1 MKKSILSMA
10 ALAMLMLGIMS
21 ACTEKS
27 PYPGYQKS
35 ATGLYYQF
43 FNQNKDAAQPQVG
56 DLMDLAICCTVNDT
70 TFIVPNTVNTLPL
83 EAPLFAGDFYEGMA
97 MMHKGDSASFIV
109 NIDSTFI
116 KWFHQ
121 TSLPAEFNS
130 TDVMRF
136 EVRLDDFYPES
147 EYAPR
152 LAAKIKKDIDARIE
166 KMKTDHPEETA
177 TAAQQLT
184 EYLAKN
190 KVTVDPTPSGLYYV
204 QTQEGNGEKP
214 EVGMMAQ
221 VHYTGKL
228 LDGTVFDSSIERG
241 EPISFPLGVGQ
252 VIPGWDE
259 GIMMMSKG
267 EKGVLYIPYY
277 LAYGDRQAGDKITP
291 FSNLMFEVELV
302 DFQ

>member
-1 MKKSILSMA
+1 M
-10 ALAMLMLGIMS
+10 AMLAIMLMGTIS
-21 ACTEKS
+21 ACNDNS
-27 PYPGYQKS
+27 PYPGYKKTD
-35 ATGLYYQF
+35 TGLYYHF
-43 FNQNKDAAQPQVG
+43 FKQNTGEQPKVG
-56 DLMDLAICCTVNDT
+56 DLMDLMISCTVNDT
-70 TFIVPNTVNTLPL
+70 TIIVPKGPNTLPL

-97 MMHKGDSASFIV
+97 MMHRGDSASFIV

-121 TSLPAEFNS
+121 PSLPEEFKS

-147 EYAPR
+147 EYAVR
-152 LAAKIKKDIDARIE
+152 LGAKIKKDAEARIE
-166 KMKTDHPEETA
+166 KMKADHPEETA

-190 KVTVDPTPSGLYYV
+190 KVAVEPTASGLYYV
-204 QTQEGNGEKP
+204 MTQEGNGEKP
-214 EVGMMAQ
+214 EVGQMVQ

-228 LDGTVFDSSIERG
+228 LDGTVFDSSVERG
-241 EPISFPLGVGQ
+241 EPISIPIGVGQ

-259 GIMMMSKG
+259 GIQMMSKG

-291 FSNLMFEVELV
+291 YSNLVFEVELV

>member
-1 MKKSILSMA
+1 MKKSILLLAVA
-10 ALAMLMLGIMS
+10 AMMVSTFS

-27 PYPGYQKS
+27 PYPGYEKS
-35 ATGLYYQF
+35 ATGLYYKF
-43 FNQNKDAAQPQVG
+43 FKQSAEGELPKVG
-56 DLMDLAICCTVNDT
+56 DLIDMRIFGAVNDT
-70 TFIVPNTVNTLPL
+70 SIIVANSDNTLPL
-83 EAPLFAGDFYEGMA
+83 EAPMFAGDFFEAVA

-121 TSLPAEFNS
+121 PSLPEEFKS

-147 EYAPR
+147 EYAAR
-152 LAAKIKKDIDARIE
+152 YAAKIKKEIDARIE
-166 KMKTDHPEETA
+166 KMKADHPEETA
-177 TAAQQLT
+177 TAAQQLA
-184 EYLAKN
+184 EYLTKN
-190 KVTVDPTPSGLYYV
+190 KVEVEPTASGLCYV
-204 QTQEGNGEKP
+204 MTQEGNGEKP
-214 EVGMMAQ
+214 EVGQMVQ

-241 EPISFPLGVGQ
+241 EPINVPIGVGQ

-277 LAYGDRQAGDKITP
+277 LAYGERQAGDKITP
-291 FSNLMFEVELV
+291 FSNLVFEVELI

>member
-1 MKKSILSMA
+1 MA

-166 KMKTDHPEETA
+166 KMKADHPEETA

-291 FSNLMFEVELV
+291 FSNLLFEVELV

>member
-1 MKKSILSMA
+1 MKKSIFSMA
-10 ALAMLMLGIMS
+10 MLAIMLMGTIS
-21 ACTEKS
+21 ACNDNS
-27 PYPGYQKS
+27 PYPGYKKTD
-35 ATGLYYQF
+35 TGLYYQF
-43 FNQNKDAAQPQVG
+43 FKQNTGEQPKVG
-56 DLMDLAICCTVNDT
+56 DLMDLLISCTVNDT
-70 TFIVPNTVNTLPL
+70 TIIVPKGPNTLPL
-83 EAPLFAGDFYEGMA
+83 EAPLFAGDFYEGMT

-121 TSLPAEFNS
+121 PSLPAEFNS

-147 EYAPR
+147 EYAVR
-152 LAAKIKKDIDARIE
+152 LGAKIKKDAEARIE
-166 KMKTDHPEETA
+166 KMKADHPEETA

-184 EYLAKN
+184 EFLAKN
-190 KVTVDPTPSGLYYV
+190 KVNVEPTASGLYYV
-204 QTQEGNGEKP
+204 MTQEGNGEKP
-214 EVGMMAQ
+214 EVGQMVQ

-228 LDGTVFDSSIERG
+228 LDGTVFDSSVERG
-241 EPISFPLGVGQ
+241 EPITIPIGVGQ

-259 GIMMMSKG
+259 GIMLMSKG

-291 FSNLMFEVELV
+291 YSNLVFEVELV
-302 DFQ
+302 DLQ

>member
-1 MKKSILSMA
+1 M
-10 ALAMLMLGIMS
+10 
-21 ACTEKS
+21 
-27 PYPGYQKS
+27 
-35 ATGLYYQF
+35 
-43 FNQNKDAAQPQVG
+43 
-56 DLMDLAICCTVNDT
+56 
-70 TFIVPNTVNTLPL
+70 
-83 EAPLFAGDFYEGMA
+83 
-97 MMHKGDSASFIV
+97 
-109 NIDSTFI
+109 
-116 KWFHQ
+116 
-121 TSLPAEFNS
+121 
-130 TDVMRF
+130 
-136 EVRLDDFYPES
+136 
-147 EYAPR
+147 
-152 LAAKIKKDIDARIE
+152 
-166 KMKTDHPEETA
+166 
-177 TAAQQLT
+177 
-184 EYLAKN
+184 
-190 KVTVDPTPSGLYYV
+190 

>member
-1 MKKSILSMA
+1 MA

-166 KMKTDHPEETA
+166 KMKTDLPEETA

>member
-1 MKKSILSMA
+1 MKKSIFSMA
-10 ALAMLMLGIMS
+10 MLAIMLMGTIS
-21 ACTEKS
+21 ACNDNS
-27 PYPGYQKS
+27 PYPGYKKTD
-35 ATGLYYQF
+35 TGLYYQF
-43 FNQNKDAAQPQVG
+43 FKQNTGEQPKVG
-56 DLMDLAICCTVNDT
+56 DLMDLLISCTVNDT
-70 TFIVPNTVNTLPL
+70 TIIVPKGPNTLPL
-83 EAPLFAGDFYEGMA
+83 EAPLFAGDFYEGMT

-121 TSLPAEFNS
+121 PSLPAEFKS

-147 EYAPR
+147 EYAVR
-152 LAAKIKKDIDARIE
+152 LGAKIKKDAEARIE
-166 KMKTDHPEETA
+166 KMKADHPEETA

-184 EYLAKN
+184 EFLAKN
-190 KVTVDPTPSGLYYV
+190 KVNVEPTASGLYYV
-204 QTQEGNGEKP
+204 MTQEGNGEKP
-214 EVGMMAQ
+214 EVGQMVQ

-228 LDGTVFDSSIERG
+228 LDGTVFDSSVERG
-241 EPISFPLGVGQ
+241 EPITIPIGVGQ

-259 GIMMMSKG
+259 GIMLMSKG

-291 FSNLMFEVELV
+291 YSNLVFEVELV
-302 DFQ
+302 DLQ

>member
-1 MKKSILSMA
+1 MA

-166 KMKTDHPEETA
+166 KMKADHPEETA

-190 KVTVDPTPSGLYYV
+190 KITVDPTPSGLYYV

-291 FSNLMFEVELV
+291 YSNLMFEVELV